1 MNGPATTAEIEH
13 RIEDED
19 LARARWYG
27 FFARW
32 LLGPPDEEALRL
44 VAAADGPADAR
55 AGDLAAAWDAFRA
68 AALASTPE
76 TLRLAYDDTFI
87 STGNAPVSLHA
98 SVYLSGF
105 ANEWPLVEVRRW
117 LGGLGIERNGAG
129 LLTEDHLGLLC
140 EVMAWLIIERDA
152 QPGEPDSARGKEGGV
167 PSAQPGASPRASGA
181 GQPPQQFL
189 FRRFLAPVYEDFAR
203 RLANAPDAGAYR
215 ELGRVFEAF
224 MGIERLAFDIDD

>member
-1 MNGPATTAEIEH
+1 MNGPATTAEID
-13 RIEDED
+13 RPIADED

-32 LLGPPDEEALRL
+32 LLGPPDEEALRH
-44 VAAADGPADAR
+44 VAAAEGPEEAQ
-55 AGDLAAAWDAFRA
+55 AGELAAAWDAFRA
-68 AALASTPE
+68 AALAATPE
-76 TLRLAYDDTFI
+76 ALRLAYDDTFI

-117 LGGLGIERNGAG
+117 LAGLGVERNGAG

-140 EVMAWLIIERDA
+140 EVMAWLIVERDA
-152 QPGEPDSARGKEGGV
+152 RPPEADPGRGKT
-167 PSAQPGASPRASGA
+167 ARANGL

-215 ELGRVFEAF
+215 ELGQVFEAF
-224 MGIERLAFDIDD
+224 MAIERLAFDIDN

>member
-1 MNGPATTAEIEH
+1 LNGPATTAEIDD

-32 LLGPPDEEALRL
+32 LLEPPDQESLRL
-44 VAAADGPADAR
+44 VAATGGPAEAQH
-55 AGDLAAAWDAFRA
+55 GDLAVAWEAFRA

-76 TLRLAYDDTFI
+76 SLRRAYDDTFI

-117 LGGLGIERNGAG
+117 LAGLGIERNGAG
-129 LLTEDHLGLLC
+129 MLTEDHLGLLC
-140 EVMAWLIIERDA
+140 EVMAWLIVERDA
-152 QPGEPDSARGKEGGV
+152 QPPEAEPGLGRGARGN
-167 PSAQPGASPRASGA
+167 AL

-203 RLANAPDAGAYR
+203 RLGNAPDAGAYR
-215 ELGRVFEAF
+215 EFGRVFESF
-224 MGIERLAFDIDD
+224 MAIERLAFDIDE